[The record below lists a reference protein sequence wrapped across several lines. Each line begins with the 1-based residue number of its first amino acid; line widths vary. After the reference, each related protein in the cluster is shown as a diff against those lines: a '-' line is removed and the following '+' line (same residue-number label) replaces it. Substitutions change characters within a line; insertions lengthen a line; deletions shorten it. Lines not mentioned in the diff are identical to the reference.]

1 MKNTLYI
8 SVLIILISSCGPSES
23 LVVKPEYTTTD
34 AIYSLNIGMTES
46 QVIKKLGLS
55 PYDIT
60 YNLSKDTKVLI
71 WKYRRPYHNIL
82 KKSKGDKSVLSSGS
96 ERYKDDLKCFAH
108 FTNGKLVRFYTDSGK
123 DNSQWLFNHQHKLE
137 AITE

>member
-1 MKNTLYI
+1 M
-8 SVLIILISSCGPSES
+8 
-23 LVVKPEYTTTD
+23 
-34 AIYSLNIGMTES
+34 
-46 QVIKKLGLS
+46 
-55 PYDIT
+55 
-60 YNLSKDTKVLI
+60 
-71 WKYRRPYHNIL
+71 
-82 KKSKGDKSVLSSGS
+82 LSSGS